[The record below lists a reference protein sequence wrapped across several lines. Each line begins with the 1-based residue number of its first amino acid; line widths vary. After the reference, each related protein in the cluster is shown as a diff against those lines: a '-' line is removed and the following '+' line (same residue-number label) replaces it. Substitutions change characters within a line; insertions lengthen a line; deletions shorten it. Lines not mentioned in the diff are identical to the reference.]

1 MYSIELVAKRLGLKF
16 RKNGTRDSLYY
27 DCPLCGDKRAKFNI
41 NTKFHVWKC
50 NVCGEG
56 GGVVSL
62 VEAVLCCSKDDAI
75 NFLRKN
81 HLVTEQNLKNNH
93 LKEEF
98 LVQEKI
104 ADEKTLDHT
113 YRKMLDFLYIS
124 KPHLNSLLSRGF
136 NYKSIEFFKFRSLPR
151 NNDTTLP
158 KKLLNAGCTLDGV
171 PGFFKENNV
180 WKINAFP
187 QGFLIPFINTHGYI
201 TGFQIRNDKPSEN
214 AGKYMS
220 LSSTGKDYGTKSHIE
235 AHLVGFNG
243 QKAVYL
249 TEGALKADLAYFI
262 LRKRSKKEYAF
273 LAIPGVNNTAS
284 LDAAFKHLKENGVET
299 IVDAFD
305 MDKIGNESVIK
316 NQRVTDAI
324 EKIKNIAESN
334 GLSFKTIVWRKEK
347 GIDDFLISKKKNH

>member
-81 HLVTEQNLKNNH
+81 NLVAEQNLKNNH

-151 NNDTTLP
+151 NNDTALP

-187 QGFLIPFINTHGYI
+187 QGFLIPFVNTHGYI

-262 LRKRSKKEYAF
+262 LRKRSKK
-273 LAIPGVNNTAS
+273 
-284 LDAAFKHLKENGVET
+284 
-299 IVDAFD
+299 D
-305 MDKIGNESVIK
+305 M
-316 NQRVTDAI
+316 
-324 EKIKNIAESN
+324 
-334 GLSFKTIVWRKEK
+334 LF
-347 GIDDFLISKKKNH
+347 